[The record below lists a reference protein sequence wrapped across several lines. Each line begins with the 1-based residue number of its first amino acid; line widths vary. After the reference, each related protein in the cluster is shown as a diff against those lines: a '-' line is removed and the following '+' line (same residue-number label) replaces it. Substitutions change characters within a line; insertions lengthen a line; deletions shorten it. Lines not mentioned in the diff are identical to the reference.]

1 MTDLPKRGHRIRLDG
16 ILVTVEM
23 ATATDVGVDLIVRR
37 PDGALVDR
45 TVNWELLVAARVPE
59 NDGLGLSPQAL
70 AGLWGRWMQ
79 YASPRLRSAAL
90 ATRPLKPYAHQDEAV
105 FDHML
110 PQPRLRFLLADEPG
124 TGKTIMTGMYLVEG
138 RRRGLIP
145 GPTAIVVPAHLVQ
158 KWQDE
163 LEDFFGIRASRL
175 TPEIARD
182 PKDLDPR
189 VEVWVT
195 SLDLFSHNQDVRRKV
210 AGSRKSWS
218 LVVFDEAHR
227 LTPTSR
233 YLDAAQELAARSHHL
248 LLLTATPHRGKE
260 HFFRGLCNLLD
271 PILYPWSA
279 DDDHY
284 DGRLRPSR
292 LSFLRRMK
300 EELRDLDGTRLFPN
314 RFAETVPVTLGE
326 LEFAAYE
333 GVMDYAQA
341 WYGENATLAL
351 SIYGKRAASS
361 LPAAEATLLRR
372 LEALSGA
379 AIKRGVGQIPEAIA
393 EGLRGDRSLSDG
405 FEDPEDLAR
414 AEDIVVSAV
423 TKDKQGEIEAVETL
437 LEQVRAA
444 IDLGGAPVKWAIT
457 EGLMARHDISPGNG
471 QLLVF
476 TEFADTARWLARR
489 FAEVGYSVETLEGAV
504 DHKSRHELQRSFLNR
519 EFQVLVST
527 DAGGE
532 GINLQSAHVMI
543 DWDIPWSLV
552 RLEQRMG
559 RLHRIGQKKD
569 VHIYHLVAPRT
580 REGRVQEVILANLE
594 AAAVSLGGRIFDLL
608 DATFAR
614 AAGGFDFARALAKA
628 QADPRADIPVPDIA
642 SLKKAGEA
650 LVNEDKHLRANVDH
664 AAAAARFRADRLE
677 AINPVIVDG
686 FLDALARAHSWT
698 LGPGP
703 AQGIRRLQSTS
714 PLPAS
719 LGGETSR
726 HVAADGAAVQQARA
740 DGAAALDDV
749 VVLGPTEEAFT
760 ELVELAIETG
770 RPELLR
776 GCRLIDTGSLTDYTL
791 LIYESEVRMHDG
803 IRQVAR
809 PAPLIVRWSGAG
821 AFEVSWESLISLK
834 PAVGPASVK
843 PTPAQVVDGE
853 AEAKA
858 ALRREVARQKTERL
872 GWVEKARQQLND
884 LEDRFLDEIADLPKP
899 ERQARQSAF
908 RTLKN
913 ERLAQL
919 AELEDVQPTA
929 TRLIGWVEVGAGV
942 TIDQLGYEP
951 NAEKVA
957 IARVIAELGAFGYV
971 VDDRQTAGVGYD
983 LLARHRL
990 NNDQRCVEVKG
1001 FTGAMGPVWLEQNEW
1016 AQALQRGDDYWLY
1029 VVDHCA
1035 SQPTIQV
1042 RTKNPA
1048 EQFGKGA
1055 GKIQRFQIKLSQ
1067 LKARTEQS

>member
-1 MTDLPKRGHRIRLDG
+1 
-16 ILVTVEM
+16 
-23 ATATDVGVDLIVRR
+23 
-37 PDGALVDR
+37 
-45 TVNWELLVAARVPE
+45 
-59 NDGLGLSPQAL
+59 
-70 AGLWGRWMQ
+70 
-79 YASPRLRSAAL
+79 
-90 ATRPLKPYAHQDEAV
+90 
-105 FDHML
+105 
-110 PQPRLRFLLADEPG
+110 
-124 TGKTIMTGMYLVEG
+124 MTGMYLVEG

-163 LEDFFGIRASRL
+163 LEDFFGVRASRL

-195 SLDLFSHNQDVRRKV
+195 SLDLFTHNQDVRRKV

-233 YLDAAQELAARSHHL
+233 YLEAAQELSTRSHHL

-279 DDDHY
+279 EEDHY

-361 LPAAEATLLRR
+361 LPAVQATLQRR
-372 LEALSGA
+372 LGALSGA
-379 AIKRGVGQIPEAIA
+379 AIRRGVGQIPEAIA

-405 FEDPEDLAR
+405 FEDPEELAR
-414 AEDIVVSAV
+414 AEDIVVCAA
-423 TKDKQGEIEAVETL
+423 TKDKQGEITAVETL
-437 LEQVRAA
+437 LDQVRAA
-444 IDLGGAPVKWAIT
+444 IDLGGTPVKWLVA
-457 EGLMARHDISPGNG
+457 EGLMARHEISPGNG
-471 QLLVF
+471 QALVF

-489 FAEVGYSVETLEGAV
+489 FADAGYSVETLEGAV
-504 DHKSRHELQRSFLNR
+504 DHKSRHELQRRFLKR

-569 VHIYHLVAPRT
+569 VYIYHLVAPRT

-614 AAGGFDFARALAKA
+614 AAAGFDFARALAKA
-628 QADPRADIPVPDIA
+628 QVDPSADITVPDIA
-642 SLKKAGEA
+642 SLRKAGEA
-650 LVNEDKHLRANVDH
+650 LVNEDKHLRAKVDQ
-664 AAAAARFRADRLE
+664 AAAEARFRADRLE

-686 FLDALARAHSWT
+686 FLDAIARAQAWT

-703 AQGIRRLQSTS
+703 ALGIRRLQSAK

-719 LGGETSR
+719 LGGGTSR
-726 HVAADGAAVQQARA
+726 HVAADGGAVQQARA

-749 VVLGPTEEAFT
+749 VVLGPTEEAFAD
-760 ELVELAIETG
+760 LVELAIEAG

-803 IRQVAR
+803 VRQVSR

-834 PAVGPASVK
+834 SAIGPAGLK
-843 PTPAQVVDGE
+843 PTPAQLVDGE
-853 AEAKA
+853 AEAKV
-858 ALRREVARQKTERL
+858 ALRREVARQKIERL
-872 GWVEKARQQLND
+872 GWVAKARQQLP
-884 LEDRFLDEIADLPKP
+884 R
-899 ERQARQSAF
+899 S
-908 RTLKN
+908 
-913 ERLAQL
+913 
-919 AELEDVQPTA
+919 
-929 TRLIGWVEVGAGV
+929 
-942 TIDQLGYEP
+942 
-951 NAEKVA
+951 
-957 IARVIAELGAFGYV
+957 
-971 VDDRQTAGVGYD
+971 
-983 LLARHRL
+983 
-990 NNDQRCVEVKG
+990 
-1001 FTGAMGPVWLEQNEW
+1001 
-1016 AQALQRGDDYWLY
+1016 
-1029 VVDHCA
+1029 
-1035 SQPTIQV
+1035 
-1042 RTKNPA
+1042 
-1048 EQFGKGA
+1048 
-1055 GKIQRFQIKLSQ
+1055 
-1067 LKARTEQS
+1067 

>member
-1 MTDLPKRGHRIRLDG
+1 
-16 ILVTVEM
+16 
-23 ATATDVGVDLIVRR
+23 
-37 PDGALVDR
+37 
-45 TVNWELLVAARVPE
+45 
-59 NDGLGLSPQAL
+59 
-70 AGLWGRWMQ
+70 
-79 YASPRLRSAAL
+79 
-90 ATRPLKPYAHQDEAV
+90 
-105 FDHML
+105 
-110 PQPRLRFLLADEPG
+110 
-124 TGKTIMTGMYLVEG
+124 
-138 RRRGLIP
+138 
-145 GPTAIVVPAHLVQ
+145 LVQ

-163 LEDFFGIRASRL
+163 LEDFFGIRMSRL
-175 TPEIARD
+175 TPEVARD

-189 VEVWVT
+189 VDVWVT

-210 AGSRKSWS
+210 AGSRASWS

-233 YLDAAQELAARSHHL
+233 YLAAAQELAAKSHHL

-271 PILYPWSA
+271 PTLYPWRP
-279 DDDHY
+279 DDDS

-300 EELRDLDGTRLFPN
+300 EELRDLDGTQLFPN

-333 GVMDYAQA
+333 GVMEYAQT
-341 WYGENATLAL
+341 WYGENTTLAL

-361 LPAAEATLLRR
+361 LLAAEATLRRR
-372 LEALSGA
+372 LEALLGSA
-379 AIKRGVGQIPEAIA
+379 TKRGIGQVPQAIA
-393 EGLRGDRSLSDG
+393 EGLRGDRLLSDG
-405 FEDPEDLAR
+405 FEDPEELAQ
-414 AEDIVVSAV
+414 AEDIVVSAA
-423 TKDKQGEIEAVETL
+423 TKDKQGEIEAVETIL
-437 LEQVRAA
+437 AQVRAA
-444 IDLGGAPVKWAIT
+444 IDHGGMPAKWVVA
-457 EGLMARHDISPGNG
+457 ERLAARHDIKPGNG

-476 TEFADTARWLARR
+476 TEFADTARWLAQR
-489 FAEVGYSVETLEGAV
+489 FVDAGYTVETLEGAV
-504 DHKSRHELQRSFLNR
+504 DYKSRHELQRRFLNR

-580 REGRVQEVILANLE
+580 REGRVQEIMLANLE
-594 AAAVSLGGRIFDLL
+594 AAADSLGGRIFDLM

-614 AAGGFDFARALAKA
+614 AAAGFDFARTLAKA
-628 QADPRADIPVPDIA
+628 QADPNADISIPDVA
-642 SLKKAGEA
+642 TLKKAGEA
-650 LVNEDKHLRANVDH
+650 LVNEDRHLRAKVDH
-664 AAAAARFRADRLE
+664 TAAEARFRADRLE
-677 AINPVIVDG
+677 AINPVIVNG
-686 FLDALARAHSWT
+686 FLDTLARAKAWT

-703 AQGIRRLQSTS
+703 AQGIRRLQSTE
-714 PLPAS
+714 PLPGS
-719 LGGETSR
+719 LGGGTSR
-726 HVAADGAAVQQARA
+726 YVAADGRAVQQARA
-740 DGAAALDDV
+740 DGAAALDGV
-749 VVLGPTEEAFT
+749 VVLGPTEEAFA
-760 ELVELAIETG
+760 ELVELAIDTG

-791 LIYESEVRMHDG
+791 LIYEAEVRMHDG
-803 IRQVAR
+803 IRQIAR
-809 PAPLIVRWSGAG
+809 PAPVIVRWSGAG

-834 PAVGPASVK
+834 ATAGPVSAK
-843 PTPAQVVDGE
+843 PTPAQLADGD
-853 AEAKA
+853 AEARC
-858 ALRREVARQKTERL
+858 ALKREVDRQKTDRL

-884 LEDRFLDEIADLPKP
+884 LEDRFLAEIAELPKA
-899 ERQARQSAF
+899 ERQSRQVTF

-913 ERLAQL
+913 ERLVQL
-919 AELEDVQPTA
+919 VELVNVQPTA
-929 TRLIGWVEVGAGV
+929 TRLIGWAQVCAGV
-942 TIDQLGYEP
+942 TLDQLGYEP

-957 IARVIAELGAFGYV
+957 IAKVIAELEALDYV

-983 LLARHRL
+983 LLARHRH

-1001 FTGAMGPVWLEQNEW
+1001 FTSAMGPVWLEQNEW

-1029 VVDHCA
+1029 VVDHC
-1035 SQPTIQV
+1035 SLQPNVKV
-1042 RTKNPA
+1042 RAKNPA
-1048 EQFGKGA
+1048 SQFGGRA

-1067 LKARTEQS
+1067 LKALAGLS